1 MKVHEVV
8 DNPTLEIVPNT
19 ANDDLLA
26 DVHDLEVGQVGLLAI
41 GVNGAIDLFVVADAV
56 AEVEGSSL
64 GILAAIVG
72 ATSLDVADVGHDEL
86 LIVTL
91 ALDKEDLDAVGV
103 ADL

>member
-1 MKVHEVV
+1 MKVHEIV
-8 DNPTLEIVPNT
+8 DNSTLEVVPDT
-19 ANDDLLA
+19 ADDDLLA
-26 DVHDLEVGQVGLLAI
+26 DVHDLEVGQVGLLAV
-41 GVNGAIDLFVVADAV
+41 GVNGAVNLFVVADAV

-64 GILAAIVG
+64 GILAAIIG

-91 ALDKEDLDAVGV
+91 ALDKEDLDAVSI